1 MQRRAGSRR
10 PTAEGTRSQSPP
22 QSALHRRALRFG
34 KDHLLRIGDLKVRPD
49 VVFSRWRV
57 AVFVDGCFWH
67 GCPEHQRVP
76 QRNREY
82 WVPKLQAN
90 IDRDRRVDA
99 ALAEGGWDVVRVW
112 EHEEVEVGTT
122 RVVAALERRHRGTA
136 SASSRA

>member
-1 MQRRAGSRR
+1 
-10 PTAEGTRSQSPP
+10 
-22 QSALHRRALRFG
+22 
-34 KDHLLRIGDLKVRPD
+34 LKVRPD

-90 IDRDRRVDA
+90 IDRDSRVDA
-99 ALAEGGWDVVRVW
+99 ARPEGGWDVVRVW
-112 EHEEVEVGTT
+112 EHEEVDVGTT
-122 RVVAALERRHRGTA
+122 RVVEALERRHRGTA
-136 SASSRA
+136 SASSCPPDRHTVAR